1 MVCQRITAEYI
12 FPYLTLPY
20 LYGHRD
26 RKATWPGDPVLTEL
40 MIVDIQDSYGFGVSN
55 IMFVQC
61 LSSRFLKLLSVSAD
75 TTDEGNEFQSLTIL
89 VLNAFLRVSV
99 LARGLY
105 SFHPLPRVNSDS
117 FLLKKS
123 SGIRPSL
130 GCYAVEQFVYC
141 YHVSAATAAVQ

>member
-1 MVCQRITAEYI
+1 MKKKTLLGK
-12 FPYLTLPY
+12 YLTLPY

-26 RKATWPGDPVLTEL
+26 RKATRPGDPVLTEL

-75 TTDEGNEFQSLTIL
+75 TTDEGSEFQSLTIL
-89 VLNAFLRVSV
+89 VLNTFLRVSV

-105 SFHPLPRVNSDS
+105 SFHPWPRVNSDS

-123 SGIRPSL
+123 SGDTSIPPWNSL
-130 GCYAVEQFVYC
+130 YTVTI
-141 YHVSAATAAVQ
+141 SPRRRR